1 MNMNEKIKELRQ
13 DLNMTLQ
20 ELADK
25 IGVNV
30 STVQRWEK
38 NDIKNMRRDKIKSL
52 ADALNTTPDY
62 LMGWT
67 DIKNK
72 INAIH
77 PLPPFITKEY
87 PLIGKVACGEPIE
100 AIELNETISLDLN
113 IDCDCVLIARGDSMI
128 EADIYDGDLVLIKQ
142 QEHLN
147 NGEIGCI
154 VVDDSVTLK
163 KFYDYGNMVVLRPC
177 NKDYKELVYD
187 KDSHLEYFNIY
198 GRCVGVVHKL

>member
-1 MNMNEKIKELRQ
+1 MNLSERLQSLRKEHKLTQKELGKK
-13 DLNMTLQ
+13 L
-20 ELADK
+20 
-25 IGVNV
+25 GVGI
-30 STVQRWEK
+30 STVSMWELGERVPQYTMLEA
-38 NDIKNMRRDKIKSL
+38 I
-52 ADALNTTPDY
+52 ADLFNIDMDY
-62 LMGWT
+62 LTGRS

-163 KFYDYGNMVVLRPC
+163 KFYDYGNMIVLRPC